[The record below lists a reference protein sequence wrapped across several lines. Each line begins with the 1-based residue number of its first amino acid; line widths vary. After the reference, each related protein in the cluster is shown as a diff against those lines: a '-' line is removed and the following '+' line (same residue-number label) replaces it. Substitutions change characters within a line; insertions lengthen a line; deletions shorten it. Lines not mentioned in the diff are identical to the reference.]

1 VTGRRAAALALGFVF
16 LVAGCSAAPVDDAG
30 PAISPQQSQAEFLA
44 LLDEAA
50 TLAGGE
56 WETRDSPSPLSC
68 ELPGSGGDGVTF
80 TGRRERAGA
89 GLDET
94 SIADIA
100 RLLDDEGFE
109 VGRSSVGPFENV
121 RGVMPGNEALYVLLE
136 AGSNITTLSG
146 QAACVPG
153 DVNDELDRVKREQ

>member
-1 VTGRRAAALALGFVF
+1 
-16 LVAGCSAAPVDDAG
+16 
-30 PAISPQQSQAEFLA
+30 
-44 LLDEAA
+44 
-50 TLAGGE
+50 
-56 WETRDSPSPLSC
+56 
-68 ELPGSGGDGVTF
+68 
-80 TGRRERAGA
+80 
-89 GLDET
+89 
-94 SIADIA
+94 
-100 RLLDDEGFE
+100 